1 MKGRMAGNGRVL
13 DDIVELWNKM
23 TDAEIEH
30 EAHMVNNVGMCPK
43 ACDVPSCVCNRA
55 SA

>member
-43 ACDVPSCVCNRA
+43 ACDVP
-55 SA
+55 